1 MSLEPQDMHRFLSGK
16 AKPLDALDWLQNAF
30 LPEVVAILNTTNTRR
45 RLGIYAGEKIPEN
58 ERNLT
63 DVRNRVSLIVEYE
76 LASITSQLLEDYK
89 APNLFCSYVVANR
102 FPDLEIRQFTGGRGL
117 RFEVKC
123 LQTIAEEKS
132 ANFDTIRKD
141 IHPRTDFVVVFLWD
155 WQYDPTDITWDRA
168 VFVHRAYVFHAASLA
183 LLRDWYWLNRPPND
197 LGNGLQGFDLRYA
210 VNCKNGE
217 YNEEEGNYGKL
228 LRIWQEGFAYVP
240 PMSPI
245 LSRTIADYLNFK
257 TGAITAGFDSLAHL
271 FLPRLSEQPI
281 VEPITLNHQQIGW
294 TAGNVCFLLSSV
306 IGTRARRT
314 EVLARLTATRVYTM
328 TDKYDWKEYELT
340 QGRLT
345 ELRSGKKPKRIIQD
359 QAGN

>member
-1 MSLEPQDMHRFLSGK
+1 MSLNPEDTRRFLSGE
-16 AKPLDALDWLQNAF
+16 AAPLDALDWMQNEF

-76 LASITSQLLEDYK
+76 LASITSQLLEDYEV
-89 APNLFCSYVVANR
+89 PNLFCSYVVANR
-102 FPDLEIRQFTGGRGL
+102 FPDLEIRQFTGARGL

-141 IHPRTDFVVVFLWD
+141 LHPQTDFVVVFLWE
-155 WQYDPTDITWDRA
+155 WQYDPTDVTWDRA
-168 VFVHRAYVFHAASLA
+168 VYVNRAYVFHAATLA

-197 LGNGLQGFDLRYA
+197 LGDGLQGFDLRYA
-210 VNCKNGE
+210 VNCRNGS

-228 LRIWQEGFAYVP
+228 LRIWQEGFAYAP
-240 PMSPI
+240 PMSA
-245 LSRTIADYLNFK
+245 LVSRTIADYLSFK
-257 TGAITAGFDSLAHL
+257 TGAIAAGFDSLAHL
-271 FLPRLSEQPI
+271 FLPGLSGQAA
-281 VEPITLNHQQIGW
+281 VEPVALGEQRVGW
-294 TAGNVCFLLSSV
+294 TAGDVSFLLSSA
-306 IGTRARRT
+306 ISTKEQRT
-314 EVLARLTATRVYTM
+314 EILSGLTATRVYTM
-328 TDKYDWKEYELT
+328 TDKYDWKEHELA
-340 QGRLT
+340 QGKLT
-345 ELRSGKKPKRIIQD
+345 VVRTGKKPKRISQG